1 MLVYCRWT
9 MGKLSYL
16 LVILSTTAV
25 FAHDPQVVQTAQG
38 KLRGFKATSRSG
50 RPFLSFASIPFA
62 KPPVGP
68 LRFQP
73 PQEPEPWEG
82 IRNATDL
89 GPWCIQY
96 NMYDIPPA
104 TFGVEDCLYL
114 AVHTHNTRGRA
125 PVMFHL
131 HGGGFISGNGPHK
144 TDPRYLMD
152 EDVVIVDINYRL
164 GIMGFLSFEDEVM
177 PGNQGMKDQ
186 VMALRWVKKNIA
198 KFGGDPNRVTLVGES
213 AGAGSVYHHTVSP
226 LSRGLFH
233 GGIAESG
240 SSYAM
245 WCVTPPGLAKEY
257 AQKLAGLVSCPKGN
271 SKEAV
276 ACMMKKDAKELVGH
290 MEDYRIWQIDPLILF
305 LPVLEPAGPGAFI
318 TGPINKWQ
326 HNPVPLLMG
335 TTSAEGLL
343 RTGYFLYYNMDFKWY
358 DDNFERLAPVS
369 HMYFATASNPN
380 EVTRKIREFYYGN
393 KPISL
398 NDWVNV
404 TNTYTDSWF
413 THGIFEGADKHTG
426 DVYFYYFDYRG
437 EYSFF
442 PAEGNTTQY
451 AIGAAHTDEILYIW
465 YNKNFASDLKGKDVE
480 LSKKL
485 VKIWTDFA
493 KHGKAIPP
501 PNSGKWDKWVTKKHN
516 YMHITNSGFKPQ
528 IGLHEDRYRFWSEL
542 NFRDKYP
549 WN

>member
-1 MLVYCRWT
+1 
-9 MGKLSYL
+9 
-16 LVILSTTAV
+16 
-25 FAHDPQVVQTAQG
+25 
-38 KLRGFKATSRSG
+38 
-50 RPFLSFASIPFA
+50 
-62 KPPVGP
+62 
-68 LRFQP
+68 
-73 PQEPEPWEG
+73 
-82 IRNATDL
+82 
-89 GPWCIQY
+89 
-96 NMYDIPPA
+96 
-104 TFGVEDCLYL
+104 
-114 AVHTHNTRGRA
+114 
-125 PVMFHL
+125 
-131 HGGGFISGNGPHK
+131 
-144 TDPRYLMD
+144 
-152 EDVVIVDINYRL
+152 
-164 GIMGFLSFEDEVM
+164 
-177 PGNQGMKDQ
+177 
-186 VMALRWVKKNIA
+186 
-198 KFGGDPNRVTLVGES
+198 
-213 AGAGSVYHHTVSP
+213 
-226 LSRGLFH
+226 
-233 GGIAESG
+233 
-240 SSYAM
+240 
-245 WCVTPPGLAKEY
+245 
-257 AQKLAGLVSCPKGN
+257 
-271 SKEAV
+271 
-276 ACMMKKDAKELVGH
+276 
-290 MEDYRIWQIDPLILF
+290 
-305 LPVLEPAGPGAFI
+305 
-318 TGPINKWQ
+318 
-326 HNPVPLLMG
+326 
-335 TTSAEGLL
+335 
-343 RTGYFLYYNMDFKWY
+343 MDFKWY

-369 HMYFATASNPN
+369 LMYFATASNPN

-404 TNTYTDSWF
+404 TNTYTDSWL
-413 THGIFEGADKHTG
+413 THAIFEGADKHTG